1 MIENP
6 KGFCEIAAGR
16 KVETEGSMKRIVLF
30 SGGSACRSLNVAL
43 CSTPNQ
49 LTRIVPA
56 WDSGGSSKVIR
67 EQLSILA
74 IGDLRQA
81 LMTMAHGEGCAG
93 DVVKICNA
101 RLSANLGETEAREE
115 FLFYADGRHPLLE
128 RMEPGLKGA
137 ILNYLKTFASTVK
150 PDFDFRNGSIGN
162 FILTGACLAHNGDIN
177 TAIFVFRKLC
187 DIRGDVWPS
196 SFDNDL
202 LLRATLNDGTSI
214 LQQDAITKLSDE
226 AAEIGIEHVD
236 LLTDSGAA
244 AQANPAVIEA
254 IAKADLIVFG
264 PGSFFTSIL
273 PHLQIEGI
281 AEAIEKA
288 SCPKVLIA
296 NILQCNET
304 LGYTLNSQLLALAKE
319 WRRLK
324 RESRFPFSHVLGN
337 RALFP
342 FKKTIGIFPYLLNDV
357 ADNDDFELIVGE
369 FEDAWNRGQ
378 HDGTTVAN
386 ALQQIIEQPA
396 Q

>member
-1 MIENP
+1 
-6 KGFCEIAAGR
+6 
-16 KVETEGSMKRIVLF
+16 MKRIVLF
-30 SGGSACRSLNVAL
+30 SGGSACRSLNIAL
-43 CSTPNQ
+43 CNTPNQ
-49 LTRIVPA
+49 LTRVVPA

-101 RLSANLGETEAREE
+101 RLSANLGKTEARNE

-150 PDFDFRNGSIGN
+150 ADFDFRNGSIGN

-202 LLRATLNDGTSI
+202 TLDATLNDGTLI
-214 LQQDAITKLSDE
+214 RRQDAITKLSED
-226 AAEIGIEHVD
+226 AAKIGIQQVD
-236 LLTDSGAA
+236 LSTEGGLRPA
-244 AQANPAVIEA
+244 ANPAVMEA
-254 IAKADLIVFG
+254 IAKADLVVFG
-264 PGSFFTSIL
+264 PGSFFTSIV

-281 AEAIEKA
+281 AEAIEEA
-288 SCPKVLIA
+288 ACPKVLIA
-296 NILQCNET
+296 NVLQCNET
-304 LGYTLNSQLLALAKE
+304 LGYTLSSQIDALSKQ
-319 WRRLK
+319 WQRLQ
-324 RESRFPFSHVLGN
+324 RAGGFPFTHVLAN

-342 FKKTIGIFPYLLNDV
+342 FKKTIGAFPYLLNDV
-357 ADNDDFELIVGE
+357 TDSPDFEVIVGE

-378 HDGTTVAN
+378 HDGMTVAN
-386 ALQQIIEQPA
+386 ALLQVLDRPGVQ
-396 Q
+396 